1 MSKCTNCGAENEP
14 AAPRC
19 AYCDGALEAT
29 SSLQVAWLARTAEGI
44 QGEGKID
51 MLAGGGVTADQV
63 RSAAETAFTDS
74 VRALG
79 NQAKGADVQARM
91 AQQLPALLPSGVEI
105 RELSMTA
112 YRRGGAPGAAP
123 AAASRP
129 ARGAVVVPL
138 IGLLGGACCLGMGL
152 LMVVVGES
160 TANRIAR
167 VEAAPVVANLAEASE
182 GPACLEG
189 VAVRDAE
196 GAIEVSLE
204 GGEAARC
211 LYVSGSSASNQSG
224 SNSGS
229 KSGTSFS
236 KHVDAFVL
244 EDGTR
249 VKVSPSTNWSKP
261 EMLGEGEIDGRRL
274 KLHGIRADAKV
285 LTVVGTA
292 RGAELT
298 AEEITTA
305 PTRAAL
311 ISDLTETRYVGDAM
325 GLVCLG
331 TGGLLLLVC
340 LGLLFRKRRR

>member
-29 SSLQVAWLARTAEGI
+29 SSLQVAWLARTPEGI
-44 QGEGKID
+44 QGEGQID
-51 MLAGGGVTADQV
+51 MLAGGGVTAAQV

-79 NQAKGADVQARM
+79 THAKGADVQARM
-91 AQQLPALLPSGVEI
+91 TQQLPALLPSGVEI

-112 YRRGGAPGAAP
+112 YRRGVQGGAAP
-123 AAASRP
+123 VPARP
-129 ARGAVVVPL
+129 ARGAVLVPL
-138 IGLLGGACCLGMGL
+138 VGLLGGACCLGMGL

-167 VEAAPVVANLAEASE
+167 VEAAPVVANLAEATE

-196 GAIEVSLE
+196 GAIEVTLE
-204 GGEAARC
+204 GGETARC
-211 LYVSGSSASNQSG
+211 LYVSGSSTAHTGSG
-224 SNSGS
+224 TRGS
-229 KSGTSFS
+229 KSGSAFS

-244 EDGTR
+244 DDGTR

-261 EMLGEGEIDGRRL
+261 EKLGEAEVDGRSL
-274 KLHGIRADAKV
+274 SLSGIRADAKV

-311 ISDLTETRYVGDAM
+311 IGDLTETRYVGDAM

-331 TGGLLLLVC
+331 TGGLLLVVC